1 MAIFAVRLSREKRD
15 ISEVEIMGK
24 FAGAVGNYNA
34 HLAAYPGTNWPHIA
48 EEFVTSLGLTF
59 NPYVSQV
66 CSLHL
71 CIL

>member
-1 MAIFAVRLSREKRD
+1 
-15 ISEVEIMGK
+15 MGK

-34 HLAAYPGTNWPHIA
+34 HLVAYPAINWPHIA

-66 CSLHL
+66 CSLHSCFL
-71 CIL
+71 